1 MNTAFAELLHNPMLW
16 RGDDLA
22 QTIGTLS
29 TGFADLDRELPG
41 AGWPRGALTEL
52 LSDQKGIGELRLLVP
67 ALRRVAM
74 EGGCIVLVAP
84 PHVPC
89 APAFA
94 GAGIDPRRVVVIAA
108 AEEKQ
113 RWWAAEQVLRA
124 GCVGALLFW
133 PKNVPDQRL
142 RRLQLAAQDS
152 ESAAFVLTGIAR
164 AAQASPAPLRL
175 RLSAEVTATRAWL
188 EVDVLKRRGGV
199 LSRPVR
205 LDVTA
210 ARGPATLL
218 PLTPSPEVVPLFRRV
233 ERVPLTRAPAWHR
246 RHAVEAPQARIWNH
260 ALARA
265 DEVRRVPPPDPRG
278 VQASRIDR
286 PAAIPASPAVILR

>member
-1 MNTAFAELLHNPMLW
+1 MNTALAELLHNPMLW

-22 QTIGTLS
+22 QATGTLS
-29 TGFADLDRELPG
+29 TGFAELDRELPG

-52 LSDQKGIGELRLLVP
+52 LSYQKGIGELRLLVP
-67 ALRRVAM
+67 AMRRVAR
-74 EGGCIVLVAP
+74 EGGCIALVAP
-84 PHVPC
+84 PHVPY

-94 GAGIDPRRVVVIAA
+94 GAGIDPRRIMVIAA

-124 GCVGALLFW
+124 GCAGMLLFW

-152 ESAAFVLTGIAR
+152 DSAAFVLTGVAR

-175 RLSAEVTATRAWL
+175 RLSAEVTVTRAWL
-188 EVDVLKRRGGV
+188 EVNVLKRRGGV

-205 LDVTA
+205 LDVIAATVPTA
-210 ARGPATLL
+210 LL
-218 PLTPSPEVVPLFRRV
+218 PPSPQVVPLLRRL
-233 ERVPLTRAPAWHR
+233 ERVSLTRAPAWHR

-278 VQASRIDR
+278 LQASRIDR
-286 PAAIPASPAVILR
+286 PTAIPASPAVILR

>member
-1 MNTAFAELLHNPMLW
+1 MNTALAELLHNPMLW

-22 QTIGTLS
+22 QATGTLS
-29 TGFADLDRELPG
+29 TGFAELDRELPG

-67 ALRRVAM
+67 ALRRVVG
-74 EGGCIVLVAP
+74 EGGCIALVAP
-84 PHVPC
+84 PQIPY

-94 GAGIDPRRVVVIAA
+94 GAGIDPRRVVVIDA
-108 AEEKQ
+108 AEEKK

-133 PKNVPDQRL
+133 PKSVPDQRL

-152 ESAAFVLTGIAR
+152 ESAVFVLTGEAR

-175 RLSAEVTATRAWL
+175 RLSAEVTSTRAWL
-188 EVDVLKRRGGV
+188 QVDVLKRRGGV

-205 LDVTA
+205 LDVTT
-210 ARGPATLL
+210 ATAPIALL
-218 PLTPSPEVVPLFRRV
+218 PSMPLSEVVPVPRRI
-233 ERVPLTRAPAWHR
+233 ERVSLTRAPAWHR

-278 VQASRIDR
+278 LQASRIDR
-286 PAAIPASPAVILR
+286 PTAIPASPAVILR

>member
-1 MNTAFAELLHNPMLW
+1 MNTALAELLHNPMLW
-16 RGDDLA
+16 RGDDMA
-22 QTIGTLS
+22 QATGTFS
-29 TGFADLDRELPG
+29 TGFAELDRELPG

-52 LSDQKGIGELRLLVP
+52 LSEQKGIGELRLLVP
-67 ALRRVAM
+67 ALRRVAS
-74 EGGCIVLVAP
+74 EGRCIALVEP
-84 PHVPC
+84 PQIPY

-142 RRLQLAAQDS
+142 RRLQLAVQES
-152 ESAAFVLTGIAR
+152 ESAAFVLTGVAR

-175 RLSAEVTATRAWL
+175 RLSAEVTVTRAWL
-188 EVDVLKRRGGV
+188 EVNVLKRRGGV

-205 LDVTA
+205 LDVITA
-210 ARGPATLL
+210 TVPTALL
-218 PLTPSPEVVPLFRRV
+218 PPSPEVVPLLRRL
-233 ERVPLTRAPAWHR
+233 ERVPLTRVPAWHR

-286 PAAIPASPAVILR
+286 PTAIPASPAVILR